1 MTQDDILNKNLVLIT
16 YLQTLTDDYIFK
28 AEYSTNDNDTNV
40 IVVQEESGDKVVFF
54 DDINPLFNYYNISIY
69 GDSIKSEKDTS
80 VLLGGLIGN
89 INVSK
94 ELLVLIY
101 TYGDGFTNT
110 LFPTSPVLLIALS
123 ITGMSYFKW
132 IKKSS
137 ILFGI
142 IAVLVCLFLV
152 LAYLLKY

>member
-80 VLLGGLIGN
+80 VLLGGLIGKHVTVDYTVN
-89 INVSK
+89 K
-94 ELLVLIY
+94 ETQKWQIIFKQLANPRTIQYMDIRRVAY
-101 TYGDGFTNT
+101 TMT
-110 LFPTSPVLLIALS
+110 LKCIVNRIA
-123 ITGMSYFKW
+123 
-132 IKKSS
+132 
-137 ILFGI
+137 
-142 IAVLVCLFLV
+142 
-152 LAYLLKY
+152 